1 MSHVILL
8 SAHPIYSSSP
18 GTGSVPLLVGWSVL
32 SLACLD
38 CGSQQLRIFALRVKD
53 YGA

>member
-8 SAHPIYSSSP
+8 SAHPIFSSSP
-18 GTGSVPLLVGWSVL
+18 GTGSVWFYRWVARLVWT
-32 SLACLD
+32 AA
-38 CGSQQLRIFALRVKD
+38 GSQQLRIFALRVKD